1 MSERQDV
8 YNRTAASRQ
17 MQEPAGVD
25 EMSSFNLVNP
35 IWLASC
41 EKNTMFRHCILL
53 SKIEFSPI
61 TKLRIGQS
69 IRLLL
74 SVHYQFQLKMDITYP
89 ASPDYLYETTTNT
102 RLKPHSSRHAA

>member
-8 YNRTAASRQ
+8 HNRTAASRQ

-41 EKNTMFRHCILL
+41 EKNTLFRYGILL
-53 SKIEFSPI
+53 PKIEFSPI
-61 TKLRIGQS
+61 TQSRIGPS
-69 IRLLL
+69 ITFP
-74 SVHYQFQLKMDITYP
+74 VPIADQVQLKTDISDPVLPVDQYEIITLNLNLL
-89 ASPDYLYETTTNT
+89 AS
-102 RLKPHSSRHAA
+102 